1 MKSNRNISSRS
12 FYFFP
17 SAFRTKIALSF
28 FSFMLGLFLTGA
40 FLGETKSAVAFEP
53 LPVKETGLLK
63 QQLIPAPRSV
73 ELGSGVIPLDEKL
86 TVTIELS
93 KNVEKEDLTKR
104 ISDLFQNWFGKKPL
118 INIIMNS
125 KEFKNSVEGAYFLE
139 ADAVKLLVGGPQN
152 KLLIRSAD
160 FDGILNALKTIRQLA
175 EPIPGTKTITG
186 WTIVPVRISDEPSMQ
201 FRGLHLCWFPETRLT
216 RIEQAIRMA
225 AFYKFNYLVL
235 EFWGVYPFKALPEFC
250 YAEHATSAREVR
262 RLVKLGKDLGL
273 TMIPQFNMFGHASA
287 ARGSAAKHCL
297 LDFHPEFAPLFEPS
311 GWCWCLSN
319 PETRNVLTGMIEELL
334 DVFDNPPYIHLGCD
348 EADNAD
354 TCPLCRKADYKK
366 LLINHFRYFGDLVK
380 KRGTRPMIWHDMLI
394 RNADPRWKG
403 YVVNGPI
410 WADDVLKS
418 LSHDYIICD
427 WQYSAPRKDEK
438 WPTQRYFKE
447 QKFDVIACPWEN
459 AKGIASL
466 GDFVKKEKTFGLLCT
481 TWHHFT
487 GSKMRLMLISG
498 SEACWGGTPVWRSE
512 FDVFPRHLR
521 MINHDAGFK
530 HYIDFGMTDLQ
541 LEDKTRP

>member
-1 MKSNRNISSRS
+1 MKPNRKIFSRP
-12 FYFFP
+12 FYFF
-17 SAFRTKIALSF
+17 SLKSVMKIAKTIF
-28 FSFMLGLFLTGA
+28 FFMFGLL
-40 FLGETKSAVAFEP
+40 LLKEISWEMKSAAAFEP
-53 LPVKETGLLK
+53 LSTKEAGLLK

-73 ELGSGVIPLDEKL
+73 ELGSGMIPLDEKL
-86 TVTIELS
+86 VVTIELS
-93 KNVEKEDLTKR
+93 EESEKQDLTAR
-104 ISDLFQNWFGKKPL
+104 ISDLFQNWFGKKP
-118 INIIMNS
+118 NIKIAMNS
-125 KEFKNSVEGAYFLE
+125 KEFKNSVKGAYFLE
-139 ADAVKLLVGGPQN
+139 VDAIKLHEGSLQN
-152 KLLIRSAD
+152 KFLVRAAD
-160 FDGILNALKTIRQLA
+160 FEGVLNALKTIRQLA
-175 EPIPGTKTITG
+175 EPIAGTKTITG
-186 WTIVPVRISDEPSMQ
+186 WTVVPVRISDEPSMQ
-201 FRGLHLCWFPETRLT
+201 FRGLHLCWFPETRST
-216 RIEQAIRMA
+216 RIEQAVRMA

-250 YAEHATSAREVR
+250 YAEHATDAKEIR

-287 ARGSAAKHCL
+287 ARGSAGKHCL

-319 PETRNVLTGMIEELL
+319 PETRKVLVGMIEELL
-334 DVFDNPPYIHLGCD
+334 DVFENPPYIHLGCD

-366 LLINHFRYFGDLVK
+366 LLIDHFRYFGDLVK
-380 KRGTRPMIWHDMLI
+380 KRGARPMIWHDMLI

-410 WADDVLKS
+410 WADDVLKN

-427 WQYSAPRKDEK
+427 WQYSAPKKDEK
-438 WPTQRYFKE
+438 WPTQRYFKD

-459 AKGIASL
+459 AQGIASL
-466 GDFVKKEKTFGLLCT
+466 GNFVKSEKTFGLLCT

-487 GSKMRLMLISG
+487 GSKMRMMLISG
-498 SEACWGGTPVWRSE
+498 SEACWGGTSVRRSE

-521 MINHDAGFK
+521 LINHDAGFK
-530 HYIDFGMTDLQ
+530 HYIDFGMTDMQ
-541 LEDKTRP
+541 LDNITRP